1 MDEFVVKETKKKK
14 DPHLAVHLTAASFR
28 PRSGLA
34 KNEVY
39 SFVFFSFA
47 VVWFGLFFLNVNAA
61 KKALTFLHMS
71 EEKGNAK
78 RFVCYIAI
86 SD

>member
-1 MDEFVVKETKKKK
+1 MCLIKSSIAISMDEFVVKETKKKK

-39 SFVFFSFA
+39 SFVA
-47 VVWFGLFFLNVNAA
+47 RLFRLMN
-61 KKALTFLHMS
+61 
-71 EEKGNAK
+71 
-78 RFVCYIAI
+78 
-86 SD
+86 

>member
-1 MDEFVVKETKKKK
+1 MDGFVVKKAKKKT

-39 SFVFFSFA
+39 SFVA
-47 VVWFGLFFLNVNAA
+47 RLFWLVN
-61 KKALTFLHMS
+61 
-71 EEKGNAK
+71 
-78 RFVCYIAI
+78 
-86 SD
+86 